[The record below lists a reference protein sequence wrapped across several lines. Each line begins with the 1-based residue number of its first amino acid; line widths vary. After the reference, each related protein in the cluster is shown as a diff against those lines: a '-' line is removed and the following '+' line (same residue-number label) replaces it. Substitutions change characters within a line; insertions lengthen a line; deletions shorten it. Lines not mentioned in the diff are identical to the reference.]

1 MVRKKLAIG
10 EEGFLEMIRQH
21 RYYVDKTAYVKAIMQ
36 SGSYVHLI
44 TRPRRFGK
52 TLFMGMLRTFLGLNL
67 KNPGDI
73 TLQEELF
80 DGLKIREDEAF
91 CQACMG
97 RFPVLSITLKNVK
110 GNSFDDAVQSLAD
123 ELRRTAETFAP
134 LLESPKL
141 SSEDRKCLQNIISR
155 EHIFDPKNRQTVRS
169 FLTDMAMILGRHFH
183 QPIVLLIDEY
193 DVPLQKALK
202 AGYYREM
209 LAFMQVFLNCLKPG
223 DTMRLEDDQHAIF
236 KVVLTGCLRVSKA
249 SLFTDLNNFDVHSVC
264 TQGGPLSSAIGFTA
278 EEVGALLDYYG
289 LESKSAV
296 VKDWYDGYRIGNVDL
311 YCPWD
316 VIHYCRDV
324 QADGVDQK
332 TFLPV
337 NYWADTSSNDAID
350 EFLGYLQP
358 EDADKIQRLCG
369 QSEDGAED
377 RTVEISVNHQ
387 LTYGDFQRHESSDFW
402 TLLLFTGYL
411 TVVSQLSESR
421 FRVKIPNKE
430 VLDTF
435 RTRIEARYSKS
446 SRSFQLSGREV
457 VQAIFAGHAEGVK
470 DQLLQVLSRY
480 VSVRDSATRAPAEN
494 YYHGLMVGLLCSV
507 DHRDIANFE
516 SNAAAGDGYA
526 DLLFTSLREDIGVV
540 IELKHCGPRE
550 KVRMAKAGLEQ
561 IKAKRYADGVKD
573 FGCTRCWCVGIAFS
587 GRSCAVEM
595 EAIQL

>member
-1 MVRKKLAIG
+1 MRKVLAIG
-10 EEGFLEMIRQH
+10 EEGFPEMIRQH

-52 TLFMGMLRTFLGLNL
+52 TLFMDMLRTFLKVNL
-67 KNPGDI
+67 KDPGD
-73 TLQEELF
+73 TSLQEELF
-80 DGLKIREDEAF
+80 GGLKIREDESF
-91 CQACMG
+91 CQDFMG
-97 RFPVLSITLKNVK
+97 RFPVLSVTLKNVK
-110 GNSFDDAVQSLAD
+110 GNSFDDAVQSLAE

-141 SSEDRKCLQNIISR
+141 SAEDRQCLQNFISR
-155 EHIFDPKNRQTVRS
+155 EYFFDPKNRQAARF
-169 FLTDMAMILGRHFH
+169 FLADMAMILGRHFH
-183 QPIVLLIDEY
+183 QPIILLIDEY

-202 AGYYREM
+202 AGYYKEM
-209 LAFMQVFLNCLKPG
+209 LAFMQGFLNCLKPG
-223 DTMRLEDDQHAIF
+223 STMRLEGDRHAIF
-236 KVVLTGCLRVSKA
+236 KAVLTGCLRVSKA
-249 SLFTDLNNFDVHSVC
+249 SLFTDLNNFDVNSVC

-278 EEVGALLDYYG
+278 QEVEALLAYYG

-296 VKDWYDGYRIGNVDL
+296 VKDWYDGYRIGNADL

-324 QADGVDQK
+324 QAEGVDQT

-350 EFLGYLQP
+350 EFLGYLRP

-369 QSEDGAED
+369 QSEDDSED

-435 RTRIEARYSKS
+435 RTRIEARYSKR
-446 SRSFQLSGREV
+446 SRTFQLSGREV
-457 VQAIFAGHAEGVK
+457 VQAIFAGRAEGVK
-470 DQLLQVLSRY
+470 EALLKVLSRY

-507 DHRDIANFE
+507 DQCDIANLE

-526 DLLFTSLREDIGVV
+526 DLLFTSLQEDVGVV
-540 IELKHCGPRE
+540 IELKHGGPRE
-550 KVRMAKAGLEQ
+550 KVCMAKAALDQ
-561 IKAKRYADGVKD
+561 IKVKRYADGVKD
-573 FGCTRCWCVGIAFS
+573 FGCAYCWGVGIAFS

-595 EAIQL
+595 ERLEL